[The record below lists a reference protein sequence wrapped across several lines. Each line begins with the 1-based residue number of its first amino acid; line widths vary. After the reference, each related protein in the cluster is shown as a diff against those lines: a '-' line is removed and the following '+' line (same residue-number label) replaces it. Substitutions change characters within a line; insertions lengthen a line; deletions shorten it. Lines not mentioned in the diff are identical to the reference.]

1 MLINE
6 LFIERSNFFNRL
18 VEINWHYMATKR
30 KTTSQ
35 KRKNFLAVL
44 EEEIIQEGS
53 SSNITFVEDGGDVY
67 ICMIV
72 RAQNIIKKVV
82 IDILDPNRKNPIQPN
97 SQGGNVYI
105 YGASGTIFQPSVN
118 NSFSDFVNSEKPS
131 DFDS

>member
-1 MLINE
+1 MSKNE
-6 LFIERSNFFNRL
+6 SFIERSYLFNRL
-18 VEINWHYMATKR
+18 VEINWHRMAAKK
-30 KTTSQ
+30 KTDSLE
-35 KRKNFLAVL
+35 RKNFLAVL
-44 EEEIIQEGS
+44 EEEIIQEESG
-53 SSNITFVEDGGDVY
+53 SNITFVEDGGDIF

-105 YGASGTIFQPSVN
+105 YGASGTIFQPSIN

>member
-6 LFIERSNFFNRL
+6 LFIETSNLFNRL
-18 VEINWHYMATKR
+18 VEINWHYMAAKR
-30 KTTSQ
+30 KTTSY

-53 SSNITFVEDGGDVY
+53 GSNITFVEDGGDVY
-67 ICMIV
+67 ICMIF
-72 RAQNIIKKVV
+72 RAENIIKKVV

-105 YGASGTIFQPSVN
+105 YGASGTVFQPTVN

>member
-1 MLINE
+1 MSTNE
-6 LFIERSNFFNRL
+6 SFIERSYLFNRL
-18 VEINWHYMATKR
+18 VEINWYRMAAKN
-30 KTTSQ
+30 KTASLE
-35 KRKNFLAVL
+35 RKNFLAVL
-44 EEEIIQEGS
+44 EEEIIQEESG
-53 SSNITFVEDGGDVY
+53 SNITFVEDGGDIY

-105 YGASGTIFQPSVN
+105 YGASGTIFQPSIN

>member
-1 MLINE
+1 MSTNE
-6 LFIERSNFFNRL
+6 SFIERSYLFNRL
-18 VEINWHYMATKR
+18 VEINWYRMAAKN
-30 KTTSQ
+30 KTASLE
-35 KRKNFLAVL
+35 RKNFLAVL
-44 EEEIIQEGS
+44 EEEIIQEESG
-53 SSNITFVEDGGDVY
+53 SNITFVEDGGDIY

-105 YGASGTIFQPSVN
+105 YGASGTIFQPSVK

>member
-6 LFIERSNFFNRL
+6 PFVESSNLFNRL
-18 VEINWHYMATKR
+18 VEINWHRMAAIK
-30 KTTSQ
+30 KTTNLA
-35 KRKNFLAVL
+35 RKNFLAVL
-44 EEEIIQEGS
+44 EEEILQEGS
-53 SSNITFVEDGGDVY
+53 GSNVTFVEDGGVVY
-67 ICMIV
+67 ICMIF
-72 RAQNIIKKVV
+72 RAKNIIKKVV

-105 YGASGTIFQPSVN
+105 YGASGTIFQPTVN

>member
-6 LFIERSNFFNRL
+6 PFIESSNLFNQL
-18 VEINWHYMATKR
+18 VEINWHRMAAKK
-30 KTTSQ
+30 KTASLE
-35 KRKNFLAVL
+35 RKNFLAVL
-44 EEEIIQEGS
+44 EEEIIQEESG
-53 SSNITFVEDGGDVY
+53 SNITFVEDGGDIY

-105 YGASGTIFQPSVN
+105 YGASGTIFQPTVN

>member
-1 MLINE
+1 MSTNE
-6 LFIERSNFFNRL
+6 SFCERSYLFDQL
-18 VEINWHYMATKR
+18 VEINWHRMATKK
-30 KTTSQ
+30 KTTSLE
-35 KRKNFLAVL
+35 RKNFLAIL
-44 EEEIIQEGS
+44 EEEIIQEGG
-53 SSNITFVEDGGDVY
+53 SSNITFLEDGGDIY
-67 ICMIV
+67 ICMIF
-72 RAQNIIKKVV
+72 RAKNIIKKVV

>member
-6 LFIERSNFFNRL
+6 PFVESSNLCNRL
-18 VEINWHYMATKR
+18 VEIYWHHMAMKK
-30 KTTSQ
+30 KTASLE
-35 KRKNFLAVL
+35 RKNFLAIL

-53 SSNITFVEDGGDVY
+53 VSNITFVEDGGDIY
-67 ICMIV
+67 ICMICKV
-72 RAQNIIKKVV
+72 ENIIKKLV

-97 SQGGNVYI
+97 LHGGNVYI
-105 YGASGTIFQPSVN
+105 YGASGTIFQPSIN

>member
-6 LFIERSNFFNRL
+6 LFIERSYLFNRL
-18 VEINWHYMATKR
+18 VEINWHYMAVKR

-53 SSNITFVEDGGDVY
+53 SSNVTFVEDGGDVY
-67 ICMIV
+67 ICMIF
-72 RAQNIIKKVV
+72 RAENVIKKVV
-82 IDILDPNRKNPIQPN
+82 IDILDPNRKNPIQAN

>member
-6 LFIERSNFFNRL
+6 LFIETSNLFNRL
-18 VEINWHYMATKR
+18 VEINWHYMAVKR

-53 SSNITFVEDGGDVY
+53 SSNVTFVEDGGDVY
-67 ICMIV
+67 ICMIF
-72 RAQNIIKKVV
+72 RAENIIKKVV

-105 YGASGTIFQPSVN
+105 YGASETIFQPSVN

>member
-6 LFIERSNFFNRL
+6 PFVESSNLFNRL
-18 VEINWHYMATKR
+18 VEINWHRMAMK
-30 KTTSQ
+30 KKPASLE
-35 KRKNFLAVL
+35 RKNFLAIL

-53 SSNITFVEDGGDVY
+53 SSNVTFVEDGGDVY
-67 ICMIV
+67 ICMIF
-72 RAQNIIKKVV
+72 RAKNIIKKVV
-82 IDILDPNRKNPIQPN
+82 IDILNPNRKNPVQPN

>member
-1 MLINE
+1 MSTNE
-6 LFIERSNFFNRL
+6 SFIERSYLFNRL
-18 VEINWHYMATKR
+18 VEINWYRMAAKNKTASLER
-30 KTTSQ
+30 K
-35 KRKNFLAVL
+35 KFLAVL
-44 EEEIIQEGS
+44 EEEIIQEESG
-53 SSNITFVEDGGDVY
+53 SNITFVEDGGDIY

-105 YGASGTIFQPSVN
+105 YGASGTIFQPSIN

>member
-1 MLINE
+1 
-6 LFIERSNFFNRL
+6 
-18 VEINWHYMATKR
+18 MAMKK
-30 KTTSQ
+30 KTASLE
-35 KRKNFLAVL
+35 RKNFLAIL
-44 EEEIIQEGS
+44 EEEIIQERSG
-53 SSNITFVEDGGDVY
+53 SNITFVEDGGDVY
-67 ICMIV
+67 ICMIF
-72 RAQNIIKKVV
+72 RAKNIIKKVV

>member
-6 LFIERSNFFNRL
+6 LFIETSNLFNRL
-18 VEINWHYMATKR
+18 VEINWHYMAVKR

-53 SSNITFVEDGGDVY
+53 SSNVTFVEDGGDIY
-67 ICMIV
+67 ICMIF
-72 RAQNIIKKVV
+72 RAENIIKKVV

>member
-6 LFIERSNFFNRL
+6 LFIETSNLFNRI
-18 VEINWHYMATKR
+18 VEINWHYMAAKR
-30 KTTSQ
+30 KTTSH

-53 SSNITFVEDGGDVY
+53 GSNITFVEDGGDVY
-67 ICMIV
+67 ICMIF
-72 RAQNIIKKVV
+72 RAENIIKKVV

-105 YGASGTIFQPSVN
+105 YGASGTIFQPTVN

>member
-6 LFIERSNFFNRL
+6 SFVESSNLFNRL
-18 VEINWHYMATKR
+18 VEINWHHMAMKK
-30 KTTSQ
+30 KTASLE
-35 KRKNFLAVL
+35 RKNFLAVL
-44 EEEIIQEGS
+44 EEEIIQEKSG
-53 SSNITFVEDGGDVY
+53 SNITFVEDGGDVY
-67 ICMIV
+67 ICMIF
-72 RAQNIIKKVV
+72 RAKNIIKKVV

-105 YGASGTIFQPSVN
+105 YGASGTIFQPSVK

>member
-1 MLINE
+1 MSTNE
-6 LFIERSNFFNRL
+6 SFIERSYLFDRL
-18 VEINWHYMATKR
+18 VEINWHRLAAKK
-30 KTTSQ
+30 KTASLE
-35 KRKNFLAVL
+35 RKNFLAVL
-44 EEEIIQEGS
+44 EEEIIQEESG
-53 SSNITFVEDGGDVY
+53 SNITFVEDGGDIY

-105 YGASGTIFQPSVN
+105 YGASGTIFQPSIN

>member
-1 MLINE
+1 
-6 LFIERSNFFNRL
+6 
-18 VEINWHYMATKR
+18 MATKR

-67 ICMIV
+67 ICMIF
-72 RAQNIIKKVV
+72 RAENVIKKVV
-82 IDILDPNRKNPIQPN
+82 IDILDPSRKNPIQPN